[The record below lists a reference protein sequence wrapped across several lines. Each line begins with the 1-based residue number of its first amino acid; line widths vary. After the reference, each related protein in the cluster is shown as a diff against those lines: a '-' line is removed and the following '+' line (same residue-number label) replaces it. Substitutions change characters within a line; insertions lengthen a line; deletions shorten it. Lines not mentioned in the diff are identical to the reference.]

1 MSQFRPGQSGNPAGR
16 PRGARS
22 KITVAVETLIDAA
35 STDIANKAIELA
47 RAGDPTMIR
56 ALLDRAAPPRRDR
69 HIPFELPPME
79 KAADAVKAAAAIAQA
94 VADGE
99 LTPSEARELSDF
111 VANYAKALEISDLEA
126 RLQRLEAANGTR
138 RCACR
143 ATDRA
148 AD

>member
-47 RAGDPTMIR
+47 KAGDPTMVR

-69 HIPFELPPME
+69 HIPFELPSMDR
-79 KAADAVKAAAAIAQA
+79 AADAVKAAAAIAKA

-99 LTPSEARELSDF
+99 LTPSEGRAPRS
-111 VANYAKALEISDLEA
+111 AP
-126 RLQRLEAANGTR
+126 R
-138 RCACR
+138 RPCGR
-143 ATDRA
+143 RG
-148 AD
+148 

>member
-22 KITVAVETLIDAA
+22 KIIAVETLIDAA

-47 RAGDPTMIR
+47 IAGDSALIR

-99 LTPSEARELSDF
+99 LTPSEASELSDF
-111 VANYAKALEISDLEA
+111 VANYVKALEISDLEA

-138 RCACR
+138 R
-143 ATDRA
+143 
-148 AD
+148 

>member
-1 MSQFRPGQSGNPAGR
+1 
-16 PRGARS
+16 
-22 KITVAVETLIDAA
+22 
-35 STDIANKAIELA
+35 
-47 RAGDPTMIR
+47 MIR

-79 KAADAVKAAAAIAQA
+79 KAADAVKAAAA

-99 LTPSEARELSDF
+99 LTPSEASELSDF

-138 RCACR
+138 R
-143 ATDRA
+143 
-148 AD
+148 

>member
-47 RAGDPTMIR
+47 KAGDPTMIR

-69 HIPFELPPME
+69 HIAFELPPME
-79 KAADAVKAAAAIAQA
+79 KAANAVNVAAAIAQA
-94 VADGE
+94 VAAGE
-99 LTPSEARELSDF
+99 LTPSEASELSDF
-111 VANYAKALEISDLEA
+111 VTNYAKALEISDLEA

-138 RCACR
+138 R
-143 ATDRA
+143 
-148 AD
+148 